1 MITLAGNPNTALSR
15 HRHRL
20 LCHWRPTGQWW
31 RNSGAFVYLNGGVL
45 QVTASMT
52 LAESSSAGTT
62 PTSSQNRQVWIGP
75 AGGGIDITNN
85 STLNLNTTIYEAGGL
100 NGGPS
105 AFTLTS
111 SDFALGA
118 GHGNGLLVLAS
129 NQYIQAQEGTN
140 INGGTLRINVN
151 NCLASGGNNFAAA
164 RSSHLDV

>member
-1 MITLAGNPNTALSR
+1 MTSLPAGLWPRVGLPWSTVNGISGVPGAWVITLAGNPNTALSR
-15 HRHRL
+15 PAPPPLPLAANRAL
-20 LCHWRPTGQWW
+20 GGS
-31 RNSGAFVYLNGGVL
+31 SGSFVYLNGGVL

-85 STLNLNTTIYEAGGL
+85 STLNLNTSIYEAGGL

-118 GHGNGLLVLAS
+118 A
-129 NQYIQAQEGTN
+129 T
-140 INGGTLRINVN
+140 
-151 NCLASGGNNFAAA
+151 A
-164 RSSHLDV
+164 RAPGSR